1 MRTGRP
7 KAELVLSEEERAA
20 LERYARRGTMAQQL
34 GLRAG
39 ISAVWPLLSLALMS
53 APLSSSAHT
62 VGASPRDAALIE
74 SKVGDCDTQCATR
87 FILRTISPSRLTES
101 ATIASHRNSCRERN
115 SQSHS
120 GIFTLVRSRRCA
132 KASCQCHTS
141 RPKGVR
147 RIVNSTSTVYREDA

>member
-20 LERYARRGTMAQQL
+20 LERYARRGTVAQQL

-74 SKVGDCDTQCATR
+74 SKVGDCDTQ
-87 FILRTISPSRLTES
+87 
-101 ATIASHRNSCRERN
+101 SCD
-115 SQSHS
+115 SVHFAHYFPLA
-120 GIFTLVRSRRCA
+120 ID
-132 KASCQCHTS
+132 
-141 RPKGVR
+141 
-147 RIVNSTSTVYREDA
+147 RIGDNRIP